1 MCLIIMKNKQFNS
14 DLKTIIKKNLEN
26 KLQKT
31 LTKGMIVISLMGL
44 TSLSGCRSYLHNCP
58 TYTNNGEE
66 IEILKTDTTI
76 DMVMDYHKQNYQLTK
91 QNDKNKINTDER
103 GYN

>member
-1 MCLIIMKNKQFNS
+1 MCNEIMENKKFNS

-44 TSLSGCRSYLHNCP
+44 TSLSGCRSYLHNCSA
-58 TYTNNGEE
+58 YTFYLNSCPVYFNNNGN
-66 IEILKTDTTI
+66 ISSKTDTIYTA
-76 DMVMDYHKQNYQLTK
+76 MNPNKEVY
-91 QNDKNKINTDER
+91 KINTDER